1 MISERMTQF
10 LYRYLDTIFNEDLFD
25 KDEFSNE
32 PSLFLI
38 YGDAYTFEISK
49 ILTRINV
56 TADLFHKMHGLFG
69 VSYGDLSDLIR
80 DYLSDKLDYDFSNY
94 PTVPSL

>member
-1 MISERMTQF
+1 MISERMTNF
-10 LYRYLDTIFNEDLFD
+10 IYRFLDTIFTYEQFN
-25 KDEFSNE
+25 KDEFSDE
-32 PSLFLI
+32 YVYEI
-38 YGDAYTFEISK
+38 YSDQYKISIVK
-49 ILTRINV
+49 LLTRINV
-56 TADLFHKMHGLFG
+56 SADLFHKMHGLFG